1 MLHIA
6 LPIKLYY
13 TQFTGIKM
21 ENYRFLADEDEL
33 KFFWDYGL
41 PPLKQNEIYFISL
54 SARNKLLTEEERL
67 FYQLGR
73 SEMFGKQ
80 QIRHDNFGVLL
91 QHIKRFECRRD
102 AYLTKAGIPY
112 PQKVLRVYLNL
123 TPIDA
128 YKAMKDQINY
138 LTEVLTSL
146 TDSALNNSKNG
157 IDDSFYKV
165 RKSFDTCQSLFARNF
180 GTKEWIDIDIDLNED
195 YSEKLFCDIK
205 TVFKEYFSENSDVM
219 FIRTSGGIHC
229 LIRKNKLK
237 TNPDDIYKKLSH
249 IVKAKEIVRNTNEM
263 IPCPGTYMDED
274 FIVRVLNKND
284 FSEED
289 KLHKD

>member
-1 MLHIA
+1 
-6 LPIKLYY
+6 
-13 TQFTGIKM
+13 M
-21 ENYRFLADEDEL
+21 EIYRFLADEEEL
-33 KFFWDYGL
+33 KFFWDYGIS
-41 PPLKQNEIYFISL
+41 PLKKNEIYFISL
-54 SARNKLLTEEERL
+54 SARNKLLTAEERL

-80 QIRHDNFGVLL
+80 QIRHDDFNIFI

-102 AYLTKAGIPY
+102 AYLTKSGIPY
-112 PQKVLRVYLNL
+112 PQKVLRIYINI

-146 TDSALNNSKNG
+146 TDSALNNSQNG
-157 IDDSFYKV
+157 IEDSFYKV

-180 GTKEWIDIDIDLNED
+180 GTKEWVDIDIDLDEEYTENL
-195 YSEKLFCDIK
+195 YNNIKDI
-205 TVFKEYFSENSDVM
+205 FKEYFTDSGDVM

-229 LIRKNKLK
+229 LIRKSKLK
-237 TNPDDIYKKLSH
+237 MNPNDICKKLSKV
-249 IVKAKEIVRNTNEM
+249 IKAKEIIRNNNEM
-263 IPCPGTYMDED
+263 IPCPGTYVDED
-274 FIVRVLNKND
+274 FIVRVLNKED
-284 FSEED
+284 FSLEN